1 MLTRE
6 KLDECRQLSGTTDRM
21 DMIINIAVIVRYLA
35 TPDKRDGRTV
45 RLYRLQHIPNRD
57 YEDEAV
63 IIPKPINLDENVSQ
77 DRVVL
82 THHWMPSYAD

>member
-1 MLTRE
+1 
-6 KLDECRQLSGTTDRM
+6 M
-21 DMIINIAVIVRYLA
+21 DVIINIAVIVRYLA

-63 IIPKPINLDENVSQ
+63 VIPKPVNMDENVSQ

-82 THHWMPSYAD
+82 THHWMPNYAD